1 MSTNLIFIVQTTI
14 LESIIRTFEK
24 AKEPLSHTYIY
35 IYIYVTRA

>member
-14 LESIIRTFEK
+14 PEGIIRTFEK